1 MNGPGGRWP
10 RNRFWGTHALLV
22 ASASLPIKYWLEANA
37 TSPPCEGACV
47 LQNTAGHDSKSLLF
61 KPAMAAPELQQTLGK
76 VAGFTGTALH
86 TGEKVTLKLHPA
98 PVDHGIKFRRK
109 DLQDEPTIDAKI
121 ENLKTVERA
130 TTIGEGS
137 VRVHTVEH
145 VLAALSAMGVDN
157 AIVEMDA
164 NEPPIG
170 DGSAQAYVDLIRKAG
185 VVPQEEPRKFFDA
198 RDTLHVESKTG
209 ALLVLLPDN
218 TFRISCT
225 QAGPNNRFTQFFS
238 IEVTPAAFER
248 DIAPARTFVYYEDVK
263 PLMDKNLIKG
273 GSLENAIVVRGEAV
287 LSKEPLRF
295 PDEFVR
301 HKILDIIGDLS
312 LVGRRI
318 RGHVIAVKPG
328 HASNADLSRLIAREQ
343 ARRSALAVSR
353 PIPTGD
359 GGLDTDQ
366 VMQILP
372 HRFPFLMVDRIIS
385 FDADTKCVG
394 VKTVTIN
401 EPFFQGH
408 FPGHPV
414 MPGVLQVEAMAQ
426 VASILLFKLAKTSS
440 RIGYFMSAD
449 EVKFRKPVLPGDTI
463 FIHAELI
470 KSRGERLAKAKC
482 HCVVNDAIV
491 SEGELMFTFLDK

>member
-1 MNGPGGRWP
+1 MP
-10 RNRFWGTHALLV
+10 
-22 ASASLPIKYWLEANA
+22 SI
-37 TSPPCEGACV
+37 
-47 LQNTAGHDSKSLLF
+47 
-61 KPAMAAPELQQTLGK
+61 PELQHT
-76 VAGFTGTALH
+76 VAKAASFSGTALH
-86 TGEKVTLKLHPA
+86 TGEKVTLKLQPA
-98 PVDHGIKFRRK
+98 PVDQGIKFKRK

-145 VLAALSAMGVDN
+145 VLAALWAMGVDN
-157 AIVEMDA
+157 AVVEMDA
-164 NEPPIG
+164 SEPPIG
-170 DGSAQAYVDLIRKAG
+170 DGSAQGYVDLVRKAG
-185 VVPQEEPRKFFDA
+185 VTPQDEPRKFFDV
-198 RDTLHVESKTG
+198 RETVHLESKTG
-209 ALLVLLPDN
+209 TLLILLPDDK
-218 TFRISCT
+218 FRISCT
-225 QAGPNNRFTQFFS
+225 QAGPNNRFAQFLS
-238 IEVTPAAFER
+238 MEVTPAGFER
-248 DIAPARTFVYYEDVK
+248 EIAPARTFVYYEDVK
-263 PLMDKNLIKG
+263 PLMEKNLIKG

-295 PDEFVR
+295 ADEFVR
-301 HKILDIIGDLS
+301 HKILDIIGDLA

-318 RGHVIAVKPG
+318 RGHVVAVKPS
-328 HASNADLSRLIAREQ
+328 HATNAQLARSITREQ
-343 ARRSALAVSR
+343 TRRSAVAAPR
-353 PIPTGD
+353 TIPSGD

-385 FDADTKCVG
+385 FETETKCVG

-414 MPGVLQVEAMAQ
+414 MPGVMQVEAMAQ
-426 VASILLFKLAKTSS
+426 VASILLFKLAKTPS

-463 FIHAELI
+463 FIHAELT

-491 SEGELMFTFLDK
+491 SEAELMFTFLDK

>member
-1 MNGPGGRWP
+1 M
-10 RNRFWGTHALLV
+10 
-22 ASASLPIKYWLEANA
+22 ASAPEFQHTVAK
-37 TSPPCEGACV
+37 
-47 LQNTAGHDSKSLLF
+47 TASFS
-61 KPAMAAPELQQTLGK
+61 
-76 VAGFTGTALH
+76 GTALH
-86 TGEKVTLKLHPA
+86 TGDKVTLKLHPA
-98 PVDHGIKFRRK
+98 PVDHGIKFKRK

-145 VLAALSAMGVDN
+145 ILAALSAMAVDN
-157 AIVEMDA
+157 AIVEMDT

-170 DGSAQAYVDLIRKAG
+170 DGSAQPYVDLIKRAG
-185 VVPQEEPRKFFDA
+185 VIAQDEPRKFFNV
-198 RDTLHVESKTG
+198 REPMHVEAKAG
-209 ALLVLLPDN
+209 ALLVLLPDDK
-218 TFRISCT
+218 FRISCT
-225 QAGPNNRFTQFFS
+225 QAGPNNRFTQFLS
-238 IEVTPAAFER
+238 MEVTPAVFER
-248 DIAPARTFVYYEDVK
+248 EIAPARTFVYYEDVK

-295 PDEFVR
+295 GDEFVR
-301 HKILDIIGDLS
+301 HKILDIIGDLA

-318 RGHVIAVKPG
+318 RGHVVAVKPG
-328 HASNADLSRLIAREQ
+328 HATNADLARLIVREQ
-343 ARRSALAVSR
+343 TRRSALAAPR
-353 PIPTGD
+353 TIPSGD
-359 GGLDTDQ
+359 GGLDADQ

-372 HRFPFLMVDRIIS
+372 HRFPFLMVDRILS
-385 FDADTKCVG
+385 FETDTKCVG

-426 VASILLFKLAKTSS
+426 VASILLFKLAKTTS

-449 EVKFRKPVLPGDTI
+449 GVKFRKPVLPGDTI
-463 FIHAELI
+463 FVHAELT

-482 HCVVNDAIV
+482 HCVVNDAVV
-491 SEGELMFTFLDK
+491 SEAELMFTFLDK

>member
-1 MNGPGGRWP
+1 MPS
-10 RNRFWGTHALLV
+10 T
-22 ASASLPIKYWLEANA
+22 
-37 TSPPCEGACV
+37 
-47 LQNTAGHDSKSLLF
+47 
-61 KPAMAAPELQQTLGK
+61 PEFQQTVGK
-76 VAGFTGTALH
+76 IAGFTGTALH
-86 TGEKVTLKLHPA
+86 TGEKATLRLHPA

-145 VLAALSAMGVDN
+145 VLAALWAMGVDN

-170 DGSAQAYVDLIRKAG
+170 DGSAQVYVDLIHKAG
-185 VVPQEEPRKFFDA
+185 VVAQEEPRKFFAA
-198 RDTLHVESKTG
+198 RDTMHVESKTG
-209 ALLVLLPDN
+209 ALLVLLPDDK
-218 TFRISCT
+218 FRISCT
-225 QAGPNNRFTQFFS
+225 QAGPNNKFTQFLS
-238 IEVTPAAFER
+238 MEVTPAAFER
-248 DIAPARTFVYYEDVK
+248 EIAPARTFVYYEDVK

-295 PDEFVR
+295 ADEFVR
-301 HKILDIIGDLS
+301 HKILDIIGDLA

-328 HASNADLSRLIAREQ
+328 HASNADLARLVTREQ
-343 ARRSALAVSR
+343 TRRSALAVSR

-385 FDADTKCVG
+385 FDTETKCVG

-408 FPGHPV
+408 FPSHPV
-414 MPGVLQVEAMAQ
+414 MPGVMQVEAMAQ
-426 VASILLFKLAKTSS
+426 VASILLFKLAKTTS

-470 KSRGERLAKAKC
+470 KSRGEKLAKAKC

-491 SEGELMFTFLDK
+491 SEAELMFTFLDK

>member
-1 MNGPGGRWP
+1 MAVSPE
-10 RNRFWGTHALLV
+10 FQHTV
-22 ASASLPIKYWLEANA
+22 SKTASLSG
-37 TSPPCEGACV
+37 TS
-47 LQNTAGHDSKSLLF
+47 
-61 KPAMAAPELQQTLGK
+61 
-76 VAGFTGTALH
+76 LH
-86 TGEKVTLKLHPA
+86 TGEKVSLKLHPA
-98 PVDHGIKFRRK
+98 PVGYGIKFKRK

-145 VLAALSAMGVDN
+145 ILAALSAMGVDN

-170 DGSAQAYVDLIRKAG
+170 DGSAQPYVDLIKKAG
-185 VVPQEEPRKFFDA
+185 VMAQEQRRKFFDV
-198 RDTLHVESKTG
+198 REPMHVEAKTG
-209 ALLVLLPDN
+209 ALLVLLPDEK
-218 TFRISCT
+218 FRISCT
-225 QAGPNNRFTQFFS
+225 QAGPNNQFAQFLS
-238 IEVTPAAFER
+238 VEVTPAVFER
-248 DIAPARTFVYYEDVK
+248 EIAPARTFVYYEDVK

-273 GSLENAIVVRGEAV
+273 GSLENAIVLRGEAV

-295 PDEFVR
+295 TDEFVR
-301 HKILDIIGDLS
+301 HKILDIIGDLA

-318 RGHVIAVKPG
+318 RGHVVAVKPG
-328 HASNADLSRLIAREQ
+328 HAVNAELARSITREQ
-343 ARRSALAVSR
+343 TRRSALAVPR
-353 PIPTGD
+353 TIPSGD

-372 HRFPFLMVDRIIS
+372 HRYPFLMVDRILS
-385 FDADTKCVG
+385 FETETKCVG

-414 MPGVLQVEAMAQ
+414 MPGVMQVEAMAQ
-426 VASILLFKLAKTSS
+426 VASILLFKLAKTTS

-449 EVKFRKPVLPGDTI
+449 EVKFRKPVLPGDTM
-463 FIHAELI
+463 FIHAELT

-491 SEGELMFTFLDK
+491 SEAELMFTFLDK